1 MASIW
6 PVRINL
12 QIVGA
17 PSAQERKTDQVR
29 DRVCARREREIN
41 PGNGER
47 LHSFALHRRANCINV
62 SLSRGGIAPRNS
74 FQPRS
79 KYVPSSSSSSS
90 PRVWCAVPPKAFSTL
105 ALARVAHA
113 TSPPRQVRQQ
123 ARSFR
128 WNFDVSTNTSPLV
141 DRVAAF
147 VKAFQLTRNRISRP
161 SRRFGNLN
169 PPRNWIG
176 GKIIGTI

>member
-17 PSAQERKTDQVR
+17 PSARRETDQVR

-90 PRVWCAVPPKAFSTL
+90 SPRVWCTVPPKAFAVLYFGS
-105 ALARVAHA
+105 
-113 TSPPRQVRQQ
+113 
-123 ARSFR
+123 
-128 WNFDVSTNTSPLV
+128 
-141 DRVAAF
+141 
-147 VKAFQLTRNRISRP
+147 P
-161 SRRFGNLN
+161 SRCPCDKSTPTSSPAGEKFSMEFRRFD
-169 PPRNWIG
+169 
-176 GKIIGTI
+176 

>member
-17 PSAQERKTDQVR
+17 PSAQERETDQVR

-90 PRVWCAVPPKAFSTL
+90 PRVWCAVPPKAFATLPLLWLSL
-105 ALARVAHA
+105 AL
-113 TSPPRQVRQQ
+113 PMRQVHPDKF
-123 ARSFR
+123 A
-128 WNFDVSTNTSPLV
+128 
-141 DRVAAF
+141 
-147 VKAFQLTRNRISRP
+147 
-161 SRRFGNLN
+161 SRREVFDGISTFRLIRV
-169 PPRNWIG
+169 P
-176 GKIIGTI
+176 